1 MIKRILI
8 IAGEASGD
16 MHAAKLIT
24 QVREKKQDITF
35 FGIGGSKMRAAGTKI
50 LIDSKQ
56 LSVLGI
62 VEVLPR
68 LWTIYLAFQDIKS
81 ELKRNPPNLVVLI
94 DFSGFNL
101 KVAKVAKALGIK
113 VLYYISPQIWA
124 SRQGRVEKIKKYVDQ
139 MAVIFPFEV
148 DFYRNLRVPVKLV
161 RHPLLDDAY
170 SEYTQETARNLLGL
184 DLQKKAIGILPGSRN
199 GEIKNLLPT
208 LLATAKKLKQDNP
221 DLQFVLPLAS
231 TVKHADIAHYLAEVN
246 VPIKVVDQNIY
257 DVLRACDAAVVASGT
272 ATLQVALM
280 NIPMA
285 IVYRLSPITYAIGKR
300 IVKLSCIGLCN
311 IVAGKKIVNEY
322 IQDEVNVKNLAA
334 EINKILHDE
343 NYATKMKQE
352 LMLVR
357 NNLEDKKNENQIADI
372 VLETLK

>member
-1 MIKRILI
+1 MAKRILI

-24 QVREKKQDITF
+24 QVQEKNQDITF
-35 FGIGGSKMRAAGTKI
+35 FGIGGSKMRAAGAEI

-68 LWTIYLAFQDIKS
+68 LWKIYTALQTIKS
-81 ELKRNPPNLVVLI
+81 QLKNSRPDLVILI

-101 KVAKVAKALGIK
+101 KVARAAKDLGIK
-113 VLYYISPQIWA
+113 VLYYISPQVWA
-124 SRQGRVEKIKKYVDQ
+124 SRPGRVEKIKKYVDQ

-148 DFYRNLRVPVKLV
+148 DFYRKLHVPVKLV
-161 RHPLLDDAY
+161 RHPLLDDAH
-170 SEYTQETARNLLGL
+170 SEYTQEAAHNLLGL
-184 DLQKKAIGILPGSRN
+184 KAQKKTVGILPGSRS

-208 LLATAKKLKQDNP
+208 LLATAKKLKQENP
-221 DLQFVLPLAS
+221 NLQFVLPLAS
-231 TVKHADIAHYLAEVN
+231 TIKETDIASYLAKID
-246 VPIKVVDQNIY
+246 VPVRVVDQNIY
-257 DVLRACDAAVVASGT
+257 DVLRACDAVMVASGT

-280 NIPMA
+280 HIPMA

-322 IQDEVNVKNLAA
+322 IQDEVNVENLAA

-343 NYATKMKQE
+343 IYAQKIKQE
-352 LMLVR
+352 LVSIR
-357 NNLEDKKNENQIADI
+357 NKLEDKQNENLIADI
-372 VLETLK
+372 ILKILN